1 MCCTGGGVSGNG
13 TGVRAHW
20 SHCFL
25 RVRWLRKQCQIT
37 LAEFLKQHDWFI
49 DHLGASEQAVN
60 TPLTCYL
67 LIWVLWWMC
76 LKAVAVDIEQHLHFV
91 WSHESGQVMNAT
103 TISRL
108 LSVKLWSLQTYLSS
122 ELNQHL
128 KQGVSRCPEASPNLV
143 SVTVGGK

>member
-1 MCCTGGGVSGNG
+1 
-13 TGVRAHW
+13 
-20 SHCFL
+20 
-25 RVRWLRKQCQIT
+25 
-37 LAEFLKQHDWFI
+37 
-49 DHLGASEQAVN
+49 
-60 TPLTCYL
+60 
-67 LIWVLWWMC
+67 MC